1 MALFLPQQSIT
12 FVKKTKRNENS
23 LVTGKRGKIQECA
36 SPVLNPMLTRLTM
49 AGRNTE
55 AILMGSLERIISDI
69 FPELRNIGNPGLI
82 KLLQQQIRGIYFYD
96 LWKLSQIEVE
106 IFLSLMIFSKKIIAG
121 KGVENNN
128 D

>member
-1 MALFLPQQSIT
+1 
-12 FVKKTKRNENS
+12 
-23 LVTGKRGKIQECA
+23 
-36 SPVLNPMLTRLTM
+36 M

-82 KLLQQQIRGIYFYD
+82 ELLQQQIRGIYFYD

>member
-1 MALFLPQQSIT
+1 M
-12 FVKKTKRNENS
+12 
-23 LVTGKRGKIQECA
+23 
-36 SPVLNPMLTRLTM
+36 RLTGIEPDVDQVND
-49 AGRNTE
+49 GRE
-55 AILMGSLERIISDI
+55 KHRSDSYGFLGEDHI
-69 FPELRNIGNPGLI
+69 RFFPELRNIGNPGLI
-82 KLLQQQIRGIYFYD
+82 KLLQQQIRRIYFYD